1 MVYRPLERGRALLG
15 DGAGFLLVLSV
26 LIGKSSA
33 AQMPVSADVRRL
45 ALGGASVVDLHDAPA
60 SLGNPAGIARQQA
73 GSLVVPAVGLAWAD
87 REDGIDAAR
96 QVEEHLESL
105 ARLSQPIRP
114 WDRGKVLAEI
124 DRLERALNTL
134 SVATAVAAAT
144 GAVAVTAP
152 GSVVGPLRLV
162 YRAEW
167 LLAARGRYAAE
178 DRAYLQTARST
189 IALLGVLPPRPTEPS
204 VQSTV
209 AWRGALIETLAL
221 GSARRFGPLAVGV
234 DLLHRRVRT
243 IDDVR
248 YADELEFDPDAGRR
262 DHDDWDLSLGAL
274 VALSGRWSLGAV
286 VLNLRDREYSS
297 ARGNALVLERSVDMS
312 LSYQG
317 DGWRAGISGSPLAFD
332 PLPGFL
338 DEQQHVGFGLET
350 DIGQSLRVRVG
361 GAMNVASDDVFG
373 DRLTTG
379 LGWAGRRLR
388 GDIAIALGDGEYA
401 LGVSTATFW

>member
-26 LIGKSSA
+26 LIGKSSV

-162 YRAEW
+162 YRSRV
-167 LLAARGRYAAE
+167 AACR
-178 DRAYLQTARST
+178 Q
-189 IALLGVLPPRPTEPS
+189 RP
-204 VQSTV
+204 
-209 AWRGALIETLAL
+209 
-221 GSARRFGPLAVGV
+221 
-234 DLLHRRVRT
+234 
-243 IDDVR
+243 
-248 YADELEFDPDAGRR
+248 
-262 DHDDWDLSLGAL
+262 
-274 VALSGRWSLGAV
+274 
-286 VLNLRDREYSS
+286 
-297 ARGNALVLERSVDMS
+297 
-312 LSYQG
+312 
-317 DGWRAGISGSPLAFD
+317 
-332 PLPGFL
+332 
-338 DEQQHVGFGLET
+338 
-350 DIGQSLRVRVG
+350 
-361 GAMNVASDDVFG
+361 
-373 DRLTTG
+373 
-379 LGWAGRRLR
+379 LR
-388 GDIAIALGDGEYA
+388 G
-401 LGVSTATFW
+401 